1 MIETAV
7 IDIAAVW
14 LTLLL
19 SVVDVM
25 VDTAAAVDTAPVA
38 YICVPHRDKV
48 LLLNKATEEINYWQD
63 EANKHSIED
72 ARDKFPEC
80 VFLGN

>member
-1 MIETAV
+1 M
-7 IDIAAVW
+7 
-14 LTLLL
+14 
-19 SVVDVM
+19 
-25 VDTAAAVDTAPVA
+25 
-38 YICVPHRDKV
+38 
-48 LLLNKATEEINYWQD
+48 LLLNKATEVINYWQD